1 MEVNRTVH
9 FFFLYYFNSYSL
21 LFTHI
26 FYIFANMKTRLSNWL
41 SPKPY
46 RTVIKVYKR
55 FRKEGDID
63 RLLFFKSFVYTCLDS
78 MAKHIEHGNSFESYI
93 DMVGSD
99 GLYEQVINNYYEQY
113 KASKINGK
121 GYVQLYY
128 DVLRGY
134 ILR

>member
-1 MEVNRTVH
+1 
-9 FFFLYYFNSYSL
+9 
-21 LFTHI
+21 
-26 FYIFANMKTRLSNWL
+26 MKTRLSNWL